1 MNTGNASP
9 DTVSHE
15 TVSPDTMSMGT
26 VTAGTLKIGTWN
38 VNSLRVRL
46 PQLQQWLEGAP
57 VDVIGLQ
64 ELKLE
69 DKDFPAEALAAAG
82 WQAAWSGQKTYNG
95 VALLSRYPLEDVA
108 IGIPG
113 YDDPQRR
120 VIAATVAGVRVIC
133 VYVPNGQSL
142 DSEKYPYKLE
152 WLARLKDYLAAQV
165 AQHPRL
171 ALVGDFNIAPDD
183 RDVHEPAKWAGGVLV
198 SEPEREAYR
207 ALLALGLE
215 DVFRRFEQAAAV
227 YSWWDYRMGAF
238 RRNHGLRIDL
248 VLATSALA
256 GACTGC
262 HVDREPRLWERPSDH
277 APVVAEFR
285 TP

>member
-1 MNTGNASP
+1 MSAGTLNTA
-9 DTVSHE
+9 
-15 TVSPDTMSMGT
+15 TMHT
-26 VTAGTLKIGTWN
+26 GTLKIGTWN

-82 WQAAWSGQKTYNG
+82 WQAVWSGQKTYNG
-95 VALLSRYPLEDVA
+95 VALLSRHPLEDVV

-142 DSEKYPYKLE
+142 DSEKDPYKLE
-152 WLARLKDYLAAQV
+152 WLARLKDYLAAEV

-198 SEPEREAYR
+198 SEPERDAYR

-215 DVFRRFEQAAAV
+215 DVFRRFEQAAAT

-248 VLATSALA
+248 VLTTAALA
-256 GACTGC
+256 GECTGC

-285 TP
+285 AA

>member
-1 MNTGNASP
+1 
-9 DTVSHE
+9 
-15 TVSPDTMSMGT
+15 MS
-26 VTAGTLKIGTWN
+26 AGTLKIGTWN

-46 PQLQQWLEGAP
+46 PQLQQWLEGSP

-69 DKDFPAEALAAAG
+69 DKDFPHEALAAAG
-82 WQAAWSGQKTYNG
+82 WQAVWSGQKTYNG
-95 VALLSRYPLEDVA
+95 VALVSRRPLLDVV

-113 YDDPQRR
+113 DDDPQRR

-142 DSEKYPYKLE
+142 DSEKYPYKLA
-152 WLARLKDYLAAQV
+152 WLARLKDYLAAEV
-165 AQHPRL
+165 ARFPQL

-198 SEPEREAYR
+198 SEPERAAYA
-207 ALLALGLE
+207 ALLELGLQ
-215 DVFRRFEQAAAV
+215 DVFRRFEQAEAS

-248 VLATSALA
+248 VLATAALA
-256 GACTGC
+256 STCTGC

-277 APVVAEFR
+277 APVVAEFHV
-285 TP
+285 P